1 MLTTS
6 VAICRA
12 SRNILRLSK
21 SLARRLASMLPV
33 CQALLRK
40 FSPLSFNSQ
49 LSILNSNMALIKS
62 YRGLSPKWGKDC
74 YFSENATIVGDVTM
88 GDECSIWFNAVVRG
102 DVAPITIGNCT
113 NVQDGSCIHVTH
125 ETGPTHIG
133 NYVTIGHNV
142 TVHACTI
149 HDHALIGMGATLLDG
164 CEIGEGAI
172 VAAGALVLQN
182 TKIGPNEIWG
192 GVPAKYIKPTRPG
205 QTDNAEHYVA
215 YSKIYMEEN
224 PDCRF

>member
-1 MLTTS
+1 
-6 VAICRA
+6 
-12 SRNILRLSK
+12 
-21 SLARRLASMLPV
+21 
-33 CQALLRK
+33 
-40 FSPLSFNSQ
+40 
-49 LSILNSNMALIKS
+49 MALIKS
-62 YRGLSPKWGKDC
+62 YRGLAPKWGRDC

-88 GDECSIWFNAVVRG
+88 GDECSVWFNAVVRG

-113 NVQDGSCIHVTH
+113 NIQDGSCVHVTH

-149 HDHALIGMGATLLDG
+149 HDHALIGMGSTLLDG
-164 CEIGEGAI
+164 CEVGEGAI

-182 TKIGPNEIWG
+182 TKIPAGEIWG
-192 GVPAKYIKPTRPG
+192 GVPAKYLKPVRPG

-215 YSKIYMEEN
+215 YSKFYLEEQTEKSE
-224 PDCRF
+224 

>member
-1 MLTTS
+1 
-6 VAICRA
+6 
-12 SRNILRLSK
+12 
-21 SLARRLASMLPV
+21 
-33 CQALLRK
+33 
-40 FSPLSFNSQ
+40 
-49 LSILNSNMALIKS
+49 
-62 YRGLSPKWGKDC
+62 
-74 YFSENATIVGDVTM
+74 M
-88 GDECSIWFNAVVRG
+88 GDECSVWFNAVVRG

-113 NVQDGSCIHVTH
+113 NVQDGSCVHVTH

-164 CEIGEGAI
+164 CEVGEGAI

-182 TKIGPNEIWG
+182 TKIGPHEIWG

-215 YSKIYMEEN
+215 YSKFYMDEN
-224 PDCRF
+224 PECRFSSEPESQLI